1 MSGVNTLRVRS
12 RTRAAS
18 GPARC
23 RRRFLSIFPRGFRD
37 DTYFEYERGYK
48 EAANRAWEEE
58 LGRERWA
65 GLLRQGRFAEIASAA
80 VRIESRTNL
89 LFSFEK
95 MAVRDAVRSP
105 RGARAFAEGLYDL
118 LHAGG
123 DAAQKFERWCDVL
136 AGLPRRQTRVST
148 WPIATVFA
156 FIGRPDRHVFLKPIV
171 TRVAA
176 MEYGFDFRYRSRPGW
191 ETYASLLEFAARI
204 RRDLRDLRPR
214 DMIDVQSFIWVQG
227 SVEYR

>member
-12 RTRAAS
+12 RARAS
-18 GPARC
+18 GSARC

-37 DTYFEYERGYK
+37 ETYFEYERGYK
-48 EAANRAWEEE
+48 HAASRAWREE
-58 LGRERWA
+58 LGPERWA
-65 GLLRQGRFAEIASAA
+65 RLLREGRFAEVAAAA

-95 MAVRDAVRSP
+95 MAVRDAVRAP
-105 RGARAFAEGLYDL
+105 HGARAFAEGLYEL
-118 LHAGG
+118 LHADG
-123 DAAQKFERWCDVL
+123 DERGKFDRWCAVL
-136 AGLPRRQTRVST
+136 AALPKRQTRVAT

-176 MEYGFDFRYRSRPGW
+176 LEYGFDFAYRPRLGW
-191 ETYASLLEFAARI
+191 ETYASLLQFAAQI

-227 SVEYR
+227 SDEYR